1 MASHGYRSESRKIF
15 LTAEWLNLAMLNYEV
30 HPNVLLPHVPRG
42 TELDLLN
49 GRAFLSLVGFQF
61 LKTRVLGMSF
71 PFHRNFE
78 EINLRFYVKR
88 YEGSELQRGVV
99 FIKEIVPRWAIA
111 VAARAYY
118 GEKYVC
124 LPMSH
129 EIAVHDPGRMTVEY
143 NWKLQD
149 NWNRMTLETSGA
161 PQLPADNSD
170 EQFISEHYW
179 GYSAQENGGTMEY
192 RVDHPSWRV
201 WKAASARFAG
211 DTTPLYGQEL
221 AALLAEAPASAF
233 LAEGSRVVV
242 YRGRKL

>member
-1 MASHGYRSESRKIF
+1 MASPSESRKIF
-15 LTAEWLNLAMLNYEV
+15 LAAEWLNLAMLNYEIDQ
-30 HPNVLLPHVPRG
+30 NLLLPHVPRG
-42 TELDLLN
+42 TELDLLH

-61 LKTRVLGMSF
+61 LKTKVLGVSF

-88 YEGSELQRGVV
+88 QEGTAVQRGVV

-111 VAARAYY
+111 AAARACY

-129 EIAVHDPGRMTVEY
+129 EIGIDERGRMAVEY
-143 NWKLQD
+143 RWKLGN
-149 NWNRMTLETSGA
+149 NWNRMTLEASGD
-161 PQLPADNSD
+161 PQLPVNNSE
-170 EQFISEHYW
+170 EQFITEHYW
-179 GYSAQENGGTMEY
+179 GYTAEENGGSTEY

-201 WKAASARFAG
+201 WKAASARFVG
-211 DTTPLYGQEL
+211 DTTPLYGEKL
-221 AALLAEAPASAF
+221 AAVLAEAPTSAF
-233 LAEGSRVVV
+233 LAEGSRVTV